1 MLHVDGVHKTFFPNT
16 VNERRALRGIDLYLD
31 HGEFVTVIGS
41 NGAGKSTMLNAIA
54 GKMAPDEGRIWIDDA
69 EVTKQRDHVRAKVVG
84 RVFQNPMAGTSPD
97 LTIEQNMALAYK
109 RGRTRGLGRGVT
121 KDKKEFFAEELTK
134 LELGLEDR
142 LTTKAG
148 LLSGG
153 QRQALSLLMATFSHP
168 KILLLD
174 EHTAALD
181 PQRADLVTRLTEKVV
196 AEQHLTT
203 LMVTHN
209 MAQALQVG
217 TRLIM
222 MHEGEVILD
231 IGHEEKQAMS
241 VDDLLAEF
249 SRIKGAQLDDRT
261 LLQ

>member
-1 MLHVDGVHKTFFPNT
+1 M
-16 VNERRALRGIDLYLD
+16 
-31 HGEFVTVIGS
+31 
-41 NGAGKSTMLNAIA
+41 STPL
-54 GKMAPDEGRIWIDDA
+54 
-69 EVTKQRDHVRAKVVG
+69 
-84 RVFQNPMAGTSPD
+84 
-97 LTIEQNMALAYK
+97 
-109 RGRTRGLGRGVT
+109 
-121 KDKKEFFAEELTK
+121 
-134 LELGLEDR
+134 
-142 LTTKAG
+142 
-148 LLSGG
+148 
-153 QRQALSLLMATFSHP
+153 
-168 KILLLD
+168 
-174 EHTAALD
+174 ALD

-196 AEQHLTT
+196 AEQNLTT